1 MEARRREISR
11 PMKQVIVELYSN
23 REKVSDIARS
33 VSRCLAYVYR
43 VIGKFQRTGSLEN
56 LPRSGRPR
64 SIGDRKY
71 RRLQRIVNRDR
82 LAPLGEITARFNENR
97 PTSVSKKTIKRR
109 LKENGFYR
117 GLYRKKV
124 VIKTVNRKKRLSWCR
139 EKRWWTVRNQWS
151 KVIFSDESQI
161 SVGENN
167 RVYVWKKAGEG

>member
-23 REKVSDIARS
+23 GEKVSDIARS
-33 VSRCLAYVYR
+33 VNISLASVYR

-64 SIGDRKY
+64 SIGDREC
-71 RRLQRIVNRDR
+71 RRLQRIFNSDR
-82 LAPLGEITARFNENR
+82 LAPLGEITARFNENK

-117 GLYRKKV
+117 GVYRKKV

-139 EKRWWTVRNQWS
+139 EKRWWTVRNQ
-151 KVIFSDESQI
+151 
-161 SVGENN
+161 
-167 RVYVWKKAGEG
+167 